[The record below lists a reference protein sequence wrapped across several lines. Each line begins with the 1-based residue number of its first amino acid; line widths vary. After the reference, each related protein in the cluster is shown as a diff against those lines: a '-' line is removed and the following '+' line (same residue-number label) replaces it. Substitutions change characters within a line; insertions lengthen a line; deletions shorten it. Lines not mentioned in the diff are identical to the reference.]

1 MYKKAGI
8 VIAVILVVAGVLA
21 ISVSSCTG
29 HGGLQVNNI
38 NEQSGDNNSGSANVI
53 SKESGVS
60 SESQADTQESPIIA
74 QESTE
79 VQLEVS
85 QSQVPPQQSS
95 YNSVSKLTTADES
108 MLQELS
114 SYIDEK
120 SNEIVITDEQESKY
134 NESESQVSEPEVEQS
149 SNSEYMSEF
158 VEINKDSIKYESVD
172 KEIFGTVK
180 GTKMFYSNNSLYTS
194 VTILGQDGSTYNY
207 FVPYSTYESLKV
219 GTKLKL
225 KVRYYFSDGVSLN
238 QVLGVELAE

>member
-8 VIAVILVVAGVLA
+8 VIAVILVVAGILA

-38 NEQSGDNNSGSANVI
+38 SEQSGDNNSGSANVI

-60 SESQADTQESPIIA
+60 SESQANTQESPIIA

-85 QSQVPPQQSS
+85 QSQVLSQQSS
-95 YNSVSKLTTADES
+95 YSSVSKLTTADES

-134 NESESQVSEPEVEQS
+134 NEPESQVSEPEVEQS
-149 SNSEYMSEF
+149 SNSEYISEF
-158 VEINKDSIKYESVD
+158 VEINKDSIKYENTD

>member
-8 VIAVILVVAGVLA
+8 VIAVILVVAGILA

-60 SESQADTQESPIIA
+60 SESQANTQESPIIA

-95 YNSVSKLTTADES
+95 YSSVSKLTTADES

-134 NESESQVSEPEVEQS
+134 NEPESQVSVPEVEQS
-149 SNSEYMSEF
+149 SNSEYISEF

-180 GTKMFYSNNSLYTS
+180 GTKMFYNNNSLYTS

>member
-60 SESQADTQESPIIA
+60 SESQANTQESPIIA

-85 QSQVPPQQSS
+85 QSQVSSQQSS
-95 YNSVSKLTTADES
+95 YSSVSKLTTADES

-134 NESESQVSEPEVEQS
+134 NEPESQVSEPEVEQS

>member
-38 NEQSGDNNSGSANVI
+38 NEQSGDNNSGNANVI

-60 SESQADTQESPIIA
+60 SESQANTQESPIIA

-95 YNSVSKLTTADES
+95 YSSVSKLTTADES

-134 NESESQVSEPEVEQS
+134 NEPESQVSEPEVEQS
-149 SNSEYMSEF
+149 SNSEYISEF